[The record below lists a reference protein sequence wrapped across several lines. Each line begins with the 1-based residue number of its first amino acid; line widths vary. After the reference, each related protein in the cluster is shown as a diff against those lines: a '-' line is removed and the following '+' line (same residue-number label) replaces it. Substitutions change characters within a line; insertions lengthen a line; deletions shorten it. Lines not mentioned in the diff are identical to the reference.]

1 VIEAGDSDIWVSGT
15 SSVRVGDV
23 LTASAE
29 MMNLFGEPIALNR
42 SAMRITVLGSDR
54 AVDILGCPGG

>member
-1 VIEAGDSDIWVSGT
+1 MLFRSDGDIWVSGAN
-15 SSVRVGDV
+15 SARVGDV

-29 MMNLFGEPIALNR
+29 MMNLYGDSIALNR

>member
-1 VIEAGDSDIWVSGT
+1 
-15 SSVRVGDV
+15 
-23 LTASAE
+23 
-29 MMNLFGEPIALNR
+29 MMNLYGDSIALNR

>member
-1 VIEAGDSDIWVSGT
+1 MYFELAKLTTEVDEHLF
-15 SSVRVGDV
+15 GDV